1 MKKSILFSLALFLLG
16 MNASFAQTIDDEI
29 SLIQEAFG
37 MDKKMIVQEVLQL
50 SDTKAVAFW
59 PIYEAYETERRALS
73 RERIKIINDYME
85 GYSNIGE
92 TEADNLALRTLK
104 NDQELSK
111 LHLKY
116 YKKLKKGVSALDAA
130 KFLQLDTYIHNTIR
144 NAIQQELPFIDEF
157 K

>member
-1 MKKSILFSLALFLLG
+1 MLLFFSLG
-16 MNASFAQTIDDEI
+16 IGSTFAQNVDEEI

-50 SDTKAVAFW
+50 SEAKAAAFW
-59 PIYEAYETERRALS
+59 PIYEAYETERRGLS
-73 RERIKIINDYME
+73 RERIKIINDYMNQ
-85 GYSNIGE
+85 YSNIGE
-92 TEADNLALRTLK
+92 AEADNLAVRTLK
-104 NDQELSK
+104 NDQELAK

-116 YKKLKKGVSALDAA
+116 YKKFKKGVSALDAT

-144 NAIQQELPFIDEF
+144 NAVQQELPFIDEF

>member
-1 MKKSILFSLALFLLG
+1 MKRTLLFSLALFLFG
-16 MNASFAQTIDDEI
+16 MNLSFAQSIDDEI

-50 SDTKAVAFW
+50 PEAKAAAFW
-59 PIYEAYETERRALS
+59 PIYEAYETERKALS

-85 GYSNIGE
+85 QYTNIGE
-92 TEADNLALRTLK
+92 AEADNLALRTLK
-104 NDQELSK
+104 NDQALSK
-111 LHLKY
+111 LHMTY
-116 YKKLKKGVSALDAA
+116 YKKFKKGVSALDAA